1 MLARP
6 PTGLCRLA
14 GDRDELQVRGELAF
28 EARVAAAADRP
39 SRLLVDELLA
49 AVRAAALL
57 ALLQIG
63 LHLHDWNGRTR
74 RGRRVRRKG

>member
-1 MLARP
+1 MMARSP
-6 PTGLCRLA
+6 AGLCRLA

-28 EARVAAAADRP
+28 EARVAAPADRP

-49 AVRAAALL
+49 AARAALL
-57 ALLQIG
+57 ELLQIG

>member
-6 PTGLCRLA
+6 PTGLCRLT

-49 AVRAAALL
+49 AARAAALL
-57 ALLQIG
+57 ELLQIG